1 VSPDQVKAMLHIK
14 KEDQVLVTAGRDR
27 GKTGKVLRVFPA
39 TNRAV
44 VENVNFI
51 QRHTRA
57 NPQRNIKGGLVQ
69 REAPIQLSNLK
80 VVCRECGQP
89 TRVGY
94 ATLTDG
100 KKVRICRKCEGTIDK

>member
-1 VSPDQVKAMLHIK
+1 MLHIK

-39 TNRAV
+39 KGRAV
-44 VENVNFI
+44 VENINFI

-69 REAPIQLSNLK
+69 REASIPLSSLR
-80 VVCRECGQP
+80 VICRECGKP
-89 TRVGY
+89 ARVGF
-94 ATLTDG
+94 AELGDG
-100 KKVRICRKCEGTIDK
+100 KKVRVCKRCDGTIDK